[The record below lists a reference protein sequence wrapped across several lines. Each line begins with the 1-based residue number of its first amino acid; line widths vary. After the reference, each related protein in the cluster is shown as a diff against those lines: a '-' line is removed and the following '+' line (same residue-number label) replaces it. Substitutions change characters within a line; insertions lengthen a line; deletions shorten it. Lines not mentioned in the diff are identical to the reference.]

1 MSTTEIPVVESTRV
15 VEGHTV
21 PAVGAWAIDKSHS
34 SVEFVVRHLMV
45 AKVRGRFTD
54 YDATITIADRP
65 EDSHVEVA
73 IALAS
78 VTTGDEGRDAHLRN
92 ADFFD
97 VENHPT
103 ATFNSTSV
111 SPAGKDKWRVVGDLT
126 IRNTTKPVTLD
137 VEFNGAATDPWGNAK
152 AFFEAST
159 EIDREDWGLDW
170 NQPLAGGGVLVGKK
184 IKLELAVEAARV
196 VETEDA

>member
-15 VEGHTV
+15 VEGRTV
-21 PAVGAWAIDKSHS
+21 PAVGAWSIDKSHS
-34 SVEFVVRHLMV
+34 NVEFVVRHLMV
-45 AKVRGRFTD
+45 AKVRGRFSD

-65 EDSHVEVA
+65 EDSHVEVT
-73 IALAS
+73 IDLDS
-78 VTTGDEGRDAHLRN
+78 ISTGDEGRDAHLRN

-97 VENHPT
+97 VENHPK

-111 SPAGKDKWRVVGDLT
+111 VASGKNTWNVVGDLT
-126 IRNTTKPVTLD
+126 IRGTTKPVTLE

-159 EIDREDWGLDW
+159 EIDRENWGLDW

-184 IKLELAVEAARV
+184 IKLELTIEAGRV
-196 VETEDA
+196 VESEAA

>member
-1 MSTTEIPVVESTRV
+1 MTTTESPVVESTRV
-15 VEGHTV
+15 VEGRTV
-21 PAVGAWAIDKSHS
+21 PAVGSWTVDKSHS

-54 YDATITIADRP
+54 YEADITIAERP
-65 EDSHVEVA
+65 EDSRVDVSIDVA
-73 IALAS
+73 SIS
-78 VTTGDEGRDAHLRN
+78 TGDEGRDGHLRN

-97 VENHPT
+97 AENNPK
-103 ATFNSTSV
+103 ATFTSTSV
-111 SPAGKDKWRVVGDLT
+111 TPSGKDSWRVVGDLT
-126 IRNTTKPVTLD
+126 IRSTTKPVTLD

-159 EIDREDWGLDW
+159 EIDREEWGLDW

-184 IKLELAVEAARV
+184 IKLELAIEAGRAV
-196 VETEDA
+196 VPEGA

>member
-1 MSTTEIPVVESTRV
+1 MSTTEIPVAASTRV
-15 VEGHTV
+15 VEGRTV
-21 PAVGAWAIDKSHS
+21 PAVGAWTVDKSHS

-54 YDATITIADRP
+54 YDASITIAEHP

-73 IALAS
+73 IDLAS
-78 VTTGDEGRDAHLRN
+78 VSTGDDGRDAHLRN

-97 VENHPT
+97 VEDHPK
-103 ATFNSTSV
+103 ATFNSNTV
-111 SPAGKDKWRVVGDLT
+111 TPVGEDKWRVDGELT
-126 IRNTTKPVTLD
+126 IRGTTKPVTLD

-184 IKLELAVEAARV
+184 IKLELAIEAGRVAEAEAA
-196 VETEDA
+196 